1 MEIEFNINLHFE
13 NLATELFEWYGLQ
26 GFEVLNRIFNEK
38 LFEYEGEEL
47 EQKLDELRDVWN
59 ELPIEER
66 IEFYNQYKNFK

>member
-38 LFEYEGEEL
+38 LYEYEGEEL

-66 IEFYNQYKNFK
+66 IEFYNQYENFK